1 MNNLIQ
7 AITDYTTALEQKL
20 SALEARVA
28 ELEEAN
34 EAMRREGD
42 EAKALIASLQAE
54 VAALAATGVA
64 IPTSDPEVEIELIVE
79 EDNPIDGES
88 EEQFPSAEESQEEL
102 EELDIVQTPVAE
114 EPIAE
119 PIPVV
124 EEPTAETEPEPVV
137 ELPIVEPV
145 VEPAPAPAPE
155 PAPEAKVEPV
165 VEVKVEKPA
174 PRPVP
179 QQTSLFGTA
188 VEDIRQA
195 ISLGD
200 RFLFQR
206 ELFAGNGELMQKTLD
221 EINTLSSLSEAMD
234 YVRDMHR
241 DLAADLQK
249 EENAGDEGLLSIYL
263 QANRLLILSL
273 INKGSLFEAK
283 SLLQD
288 MKAQDFDTE
297 FAEEKLALL
306 EEMMNRQKGEQ

>member
-1 MNNLIQ
+1 MEQLIQ
-7 AITDYTTALEQKL
+7 SITAYTTALEQKI
-20 SALEARVA
+20 SALEVRVA
-28 ELEEAN
+28 QLEEAN

-124 EEPTAETEPEPVV
+124 EEPTAESEPEPVV

-155 PAPEAKVEPV
+155 PAPAPAPQ
-165 VEVKVEKPA
+165 PA

-221 EINTLSSLSEAMD
+221 EINTLSSLGEAMD
-234 YVRDMHR
+234 YVRDNF
-241 DLAADLQK
+241 DWDKDSTAVQ
-249 EENAGDEGLLSIYL
+249 
-263 QANRLLILSL
+263 
-273 INKGSLFEAK
+273 LFENVLK
-283 SLLQD
+283 RRFS
-288 MKAQDFDTE
+288 
-297 FAEEKLALL
+297 
-306 EEMMNRQKGEQ
+306 

>member
-1 MNNLIQ
+1 MNTLIQ

-124 EEPTAETEPEPVV
+124 EEPTAEPEPEPVV

-145 VEPAPAPAPE
+145 VEPAPAPAPQ
-155 PAPEAKVEPV
+155 
-165 VEVKVEKPA
+165 PA

-221 EINTLSSLSEAMD
+221 EINTLSSLGEAMG
-234 YVRDMHR
+234 YVRDNF
-241 DLAADLQK
+241 DWDKDSTAVQ
-249 EENAGDEGLLSIYL
+249 
-263 QANRLLILSL
+263 
-273 INKGSLFEAK
+273 LFENVLK
-283 SLLQD
+283 RR
-288 MKAQDFDTE
+288 F
-297 FAEEKLALL
+297 
-306 EEMMNRQKGEQ
+306 G